1 MSDEL
6 RLHGLN
12 GCKSSCFRQTVWDLR
27 KARLQ
32 DKMEFEPV
40 IGLEIHVELDTA
52 TKIFCGCATT
62 FGAPPNLH
70 TCPVCLGMPGTLPVL
85 NKKVVEFAMRL
96 AIATHCRIKSLSRF
110 ARKNYFYPD
119 LPKGYQIS
127 QHQLPI
133 AQDGYVDIDIKDRE
147 RRIGITEIHMEE
159 DAAKLSHDPD
169 RLLSRVDYNRTGI
182 PLIEI
187 VSDPDLRSPVEAGIY
202 LRKLHSI
209 VRYLN
214 ISDGNMEEGS
224 FRCDANI
231 SLRPRGTTALGTRTE
246 LKNLN
251 SFRYVE
257 KAIQYE
263 IDRQREALIDNG
275 EVLQETRQWDPI
287 GNRTISMRGK
297 EEAHDYRYFPDPDL
311 LPLIIDDSW
320 IDAVRESLP
329 ELPDEKRD
337 RFLHDYG
344 LSENE
349 IGSLISDRELAD
361 FFETCVKTFPNPK
374 QVSNWI
380 MGSLLELLNARGI
393 AVGASPVSP
402 EQLSG
407 LLILLDK
414 GTISGRMAKA
424 VFEEMASSG
433 KNPEDIV
440 EEKGLVQVTDESA
453 IETVVVNI
461 LARNP
466 AEVAD
471 YQKGKTKLLGF
482 FVGQVMKETR
492 GKANPKI
499 VNEVLKKELMV

>member
-1 MSDEL
+1 
-6 RLHGLN
+6 
-12 GCKSSCFRQTVWDLR
+12 
-27 KARLQ
+27 
-32 DKMEFEPV
+32 MEFEPV
-40 IGLEIHVELDTA
+40 IGLEVHVELRTA
-52 TKIFCGCATT
+52 TKIFCGCATA
-62 FGAPPNLH
+62 FGAPPNSH
-70 TCPVCLGMPGTLPVL
+70 TCPVCLGMPGVLPVL
-85 NKKVVEFAMRL
+85 NKKVVEYTIRM
-96 AIATHCRIKSLSRF
+96 AIVTHCKIEPLSRF

-133 AQDGYVDIDIKDRE
+133 AQNGYVDIDVDGRE

-169 RLLSRVDYNRTGI
+169 RPLSRVDYNRTGI

-187 VSDPDLRSPVEAGIY
+187 VSEPDLRSPEEAGIY

-209 VRYLN
+209 IRYLD

-231 SLRPRGTTALGTRTE
+231 SLRPADTVALGTRTE

-251 SFRYVE
+251 SFKHVE

-263 IDRQREALIDNG
+263 IDRQREVLADNG
-275 EVLQETRQWDPI
+275 KVLQETRLWDPDR
-287 GNRTISMRGK
+287 NRTTSMRGK

-311 LPLIIDDSW
+311 LPLIIDDPW
-320 IDAVRESLP
+320 IGAIKKSLP
-329 ELPDEKRD
+329 ELPDEKRE
-337 RFLHDYG
+337 RFMRDYG
-344 LSENE
+344 LAENE
-349 IGSLISDRELAD
+349 VDPLISDRELAD
-361 FFETCVKTFPNPK
+361 FFEACVKTFPNPK

-380 MGSLLELLNARGI
+380 MGDLLGLLNARGI
-393 AVGASPVSP
+393 TVKTSPVSSD
-402 EQLSG
+402 QLAR

-414 GTISGRMAKA
+414 GTISGKIAKTIFEDMAA
-424 VFEEMASSG
+424 SG

-440 EEKGLVQVTDESA
+440 AEKGLVQVTDESA
-453 IETVVVNI
+453 IEAVVVNV
-461 LARNP
+461 LARSP

-471 YQKGKTKLLGF
+471 YRKGKTRLLGF

-499 VNEVLKKELMV
+499 VNEILKKELKA